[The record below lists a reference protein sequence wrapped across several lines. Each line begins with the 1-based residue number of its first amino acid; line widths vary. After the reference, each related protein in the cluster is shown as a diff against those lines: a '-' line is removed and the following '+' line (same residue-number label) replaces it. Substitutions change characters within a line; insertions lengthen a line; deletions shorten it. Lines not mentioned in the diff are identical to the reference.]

1 MDFQIR
7 ISAGFVLLSALIIF
21 FDNVGLVAAC
31 IPVIVVHELGHAAA
45 MYCFGAS
52 PTRLNAT
59 ASGLS
64 LDFNGSISGF
74 AELAAALAGPAAGLT
89 LAVICSQ
96 AGKILGNEYL
106 LLCAGLG
113 AIINF
118 FNLLPCLPLDGG
130 RALNGILSGHRTGK
144 KFVSALSWITAI
156 AVTTVGLYFA
166 AAGKGVALC
175 AAGGWLII
183 MRRNDS
189 CK

>member
-7 ISAGFVLLSALIIF
+7 ISAGFVLLIALVIF

-31 IPVIVVHELGHAAA
+31 IPVIVVHEFGHAAA

-59 ASGLS
+59 ASGFS
-64 LDFNGSISGF
+64 LDYTGSISGF
-74 AELAAALAGPAAGLT
+74 AELVAALAGPAAGLT
-89 LAVICSQ
+89 LAVICSR

-130 RALNGILSGHRTGK
+130 RALQGLFSGQRMGK
-144 KFVSALSWITAI
+144 QFVSVLSWITA
-156 AVTTVGLYFA
+156 VTVTMAGLYFA

-183 MRRNDS
+183 MRRNDT

>member
-7 ISAGFVLLSALIIF
+7 ISAGFLLLSALVIF
-21 FDNVGLVAAC
+21 FDNVGLVSAC

-45 MYCFGAS
+45 MRCFGAS
-52 PTRLNAT
+52 PVRLNAT

-64 LDFNGSISGF
+64 LDYNGRISGF
-74 AELAAALAGPAAGLT
+74 AELVAALAGPAAGLT
-89 LAVICSQ
+89 LAVVCSR
-96 AGKILGNEYL
+96 AGKILDNDNL

-113 AIINF
+113 VIINF

-130 RALNGILSGHRTGK
+130 RALHGAFSGYRMGE
-144 KFVSALSWITAI
+144 KFVSALSWITAV
-156 AVTTVGLYFA
+156 AVTIAGLYFA

-183 MRRNDS
+183 MRRNDT